1 MKVSAETNVLWL
13 NNNGSNRDVELQEG
27 MGEKGWGWG
36 VAVDLLPGVGS
47 SGASIPYGS
56 MEA

>member
-1 MKVSAETNVLWL
+1 MAQRYVWL

-27 MGEKGWGWG
+27 MGEKGWGWGWG